1 MDGWPEPAW
10 SAPRGPVSLTDTMDE
25 GAQDLDQH
33 TDAGEL
39 AAASVRAQPP
49 REPAAGWPDAIRRQ
63 VTASTG
69 NLFSHGPYP
78 LWRTLAYRGDPGL
91 FGPGSA
97 TWAVVGDT
105 SVFVGGIRALLIQ
118 AAHPEVAAGV
128 FEHSRYREDPL
139 GRLTRT
145 ANYVTATSFG
155 ARPEVE
161 QAVALVRR
169 RHIPVHGCSHRG
181 IAYDAA
187 NPSLDAW
194 VHNSL
199 TDSFLTAYLTYGAGR
214 HSPGDADRYVA
225 EQTQVGQLLGADPLP
240 ATAAT
245 LTAWI
250 VEHPDLGPSPGS
262 RQAVRFLRRPPL
274 PRSVRAGYAL
284 LFRAAAATLPHRIRQ
299 IIGVRTQPGDLQV
312 GRAAVAGL
320 RWALGASPDWQL
332 ALLRMGAPAP
342 PGIRFRQPPR
352 RVPSEWTEPQP
363 EAGNWPNRFP
373 GRQP

>member
-1 MDGWPEPAW
+1 
-10 SAPRGPVSLTDTMDE
+10 MDE
-25 GAQDLDQH
+25 GVQDPDELR
-33 TDAGEL
+33 DAGEL
-39 AAASVRAQPP
+39 GAASVRAGP
-49 REPAAGWPDAIRRQ
+49 RGPAAGWPDAIRRQ

-155 ARPEVE
+155 ARPEVD

-187 NPSLDAW
+187 NPTLDAW

-199 TDSFLTAYLTYGAGR
+199 SDSFLTAYLTYGAGR
-214 HSPGDADRYVA
+214 CAPGDADRYVA

-240 ATAAT
+240 TTATE

-262 RQAVRFLRRPPL
+262 RQAVHFLRRPPL
-274 PRSVRAGYAL
+274 SRSVRAGYAL
-284 LFRAAAATLPHRIRQ
+284 LFRAAVATLPVRIRQ
-299 IIGVRTQPGDLQV
+299 IIGVRTRPGDLEV
-312 GRAAVAGL
+312 GRAAVASL

-332 ALLRMGAPAP
+332 ALLRTGAPAP
-342 PGIRFRQPPR
+342 PGVRFRQPPR
-352 RVPSEWTEPQP
+352 QVPSGGAGPEP
-363 EAGNWPNRFP
+363 EASNPPVRFP
-373 GRQP
+373 GRQA

>member
-1 MDGWPEPAW
+1 MTSSLIATVRSQV
-10 SAPRGPVSLTDTMDE
+10 SA
-25 GAQDLDQH
+25 A
-33 TDAGEL
+33 
-39 AAASVRAQPP
+39 
-49 REPAAGWPDAIRRQ
+49 
-63 VTASTG
+63 TG
-69 NLFSHGPYP
+69 GLFSHGPYP
-78 LWRTLAYRGDPGL
+78 LAGTLEYPGDPGL

-155 ARPEVE
+155 AMPEVDG
-161 QAVALVRR
+161 AVALVRR

-181 IAYDAA
+181 RSYDAA
-187 NPSLDAW
+187 DPALDAW

-199 TDSFLTAYLTYGAGR
+199 TDSFLTAYQTYGGGR
-214 HSPGDADRYVA
+214 NCVSSPRPGDADRYVA

-240 ATAAT
+240 ATARD

-250 VEHPDLGPSPGS
+250 AEHPALGPSPGAE
-262 RQAVRFLRRPPL
+262 QAVRFLRRPPL
-274 PRSVRAGYAL
+274 VWPMRVGYAL
-284 LFRAAAATLPHRIRQ
+284 LFRAAAATLPERIRE
-299 IIGVRTQPGDLQV
+299 IIGVRSRPGDLQV
-312 GRAAVAGL
+312 GQAAVAAL

-332 ALLRMGAPAP
+332 ALRRMGAPTP
-342 PGIRFRQPPR
+342 PGVHFRQPPR
-352 RVPSEWTEPQP
+352 RVPS
-363 EAGNWPNRFP
+363 P
-373 GRQP
+373 GRAPPAVRRDSPDGPPSPSCPGGGLENSDGVDGCRRSIR